1 MVGCMDDTSLS
12 MVPTFVVGL
21 LCDFHDLDGPL
32 LLTNDRSFG
41 LTYTRGAVAPPS
53 ERLWG

>member
-1 MVGCMDDTSLS
+1 MLGTMGGTSLGMAPS
-12 MVPTFVVGL
+12 FVVGL

-41 LTYTRGAVAPPS
+41 IKYKDGVVEPPL
-53 ERLWG
+53 RNLWG